1 MIVKFNVKGKERKKL
16 VEAISEHLNIPFE
29 YKGTPSFAYEIG
41 EYVVDRVGT
50 LEGPTKDELI
60 HALKSKYNFEAERD
74 EQTETYTLSIE
85 YPLDSFDE
93 QTIENL
99 EKLIQSKSTLIKR
112 ALAIE
117 TTKIVLEDDRISF
130 PWFERE
136 LTPEELETYTK
147 FIVALCET
155 ALKQKRVTAVEKQ
168 VENEKYGFRCFLLKL
183 NFIGDE
189 YKADRKLLMSKLSG
203 DSSFKRAKKM
213 EEAS

>member
-168 VENEKYGFRCFLLKL
+168 VENEKYAFRCFLLKL
-183 NFIGDE
+183 NFIGGE

-203 DSSFKRAKKM
+203 DSSFKRTKKM
-213 EEAS
+213 VDAS

>member
-16 VEAISEHLNIPFE
+16 VEAISEHLNIPFN

-112 ALAIE
+112 ALAIK
-117 TTKIVLEDDRISF
+117 TTKIELEDDRISF

-136 LTPEELETYTK
+136 LTSEELETYTK

-168 VENEKYGFRCFLLKL
+168 VENEKYAFRCFLLKL

-203 DSSFKRAKKM
+203 DSSFKRTKKM
-213 EEAS
+213 VEAS

>member
-16 VEAISEHLNIPFE
+16 VEAISEHLNIPFD
-29 YKGTPSFAYEIG
+29 YKGTPSFAYQIG
-41 EYVVDRVGT
+41 DYKVDRFGT
-50 LEGPTKDELI
+50 LEGPTNDELI
-60 HALKSKYNFEAERD
+60 QTLESKYSFEAERD
-74 EQTETYTLSIE
+74 EQAETYTLSIE
-85 YPLDSFDE
+85 YPRDPFDE
-93 QTIENL
+93 RTTENL
-99 EKLIQSKSTLIKR
+99 EKLIQSKNTLIKQ
-112 ALAIE
+112 ALAIG
-117 TTKIVLEDDRISF
+117 TTRFELEDDRISF

-168 VENEKYGFRCFLLKL
+168 VENEKYAFRCFLLKL

-203 DSSFKRAKKM
+203 DSSFKRTKKM
-213 EEAS
+213 VEAS

>member
-1 MIVKFNVKGKERKKL
+1 MIVKINVKGKERKKL

-50 LEGPTKDELI
+50 LEGPTNDELI
-60 HALKSKYNFEAERD
+60 HALESKYHFKAERD
-74 EQTETYTLSIE
+74 EQMETYTLSIE

-93 QTIENL
+93 QTIEKL

-168 VENEKYGFRCFLLKL
+168 VENEKYAFRCFLLKL

-203 DSSFKRAKKM
+203 DSSFKRTKKM
-213 EEAS
+213 VEAS

>member
-168 VENEKYGFRCFLLKL
+168 IENEKYAFRCFLLKL
-183 NFIGDE
+183 NFIGGE

-203 DSSFKRAKKM
+203 DSSFKITKKM

>member
-117 TTKIVLEDDRISF
+117 TTKIALEDDRIIF

-168 VENEKYGFRCFLLKL
+168 VENKKYAFRCFLLKL

-203 DSSFKRAKKM
+203 DSSFKRTKKM

>member
-1 MIVKFNVKGKERKKL
+1 MIVKFNVQGKERKKL
-16 VEAISEHLNIPFE
+16 VEAISEHLNIPFD

-41 EYVVDRVGT
+41 EYVVDRAGM
-50 LEGPTKDELI
+50 LEGPPNDGLI
-60 HALKSKYNFEAERD
+60 HTLESEYSFEAERD
-74 EQTETYTLSIE
+74 EQTETYTFSIE
-85 YPLDSFDE
+85 YPREPFDE
-93 QTIENL
+93 RTVENL
-99 EKLIQSKSTLIKR
+99 KKLIQSKNTLIKQ

-117 TTKIVLEDDRISF
+117 STRIELEDGRIKF

-168 VENEKYGFRCFLLKL
+168 VENEKYAFRCFLLKL

-203 DSSFKRAKKM
+203 DSSFKRTKKM

>member
-85 YPLDSFDE
+85 YPLNSFDE

-99 EKLIQSKSTLIKR
+99 EKLIQSKSTLIKQ

-117 TTKIVLEDDRISF
+117 STTIELEDDRINF

-136 LTPEELETYTK
+136 LTPNELETYTK

-168 VENEKYGFRCFLLKL
+168 VENEKYAFRCFLLKL

-189 YKADRKLLMSKLSG
+189 YKSDRKLLMSKLSG
-203 DSSFKRAKKM
+203 DSSFKRTKKM
-213 EEAS
+213 VEAS

>member
-60 HALKSKYNFEAERD
+60 HALKCKYNFEAERD

-85 YPLDSFDE
+85 YPLNSFDE

-99 EKLIQSKSTLIKR
+99 EKLIQSKSTLIKQ

-117 TTKIVLEDDRISF
+117 STTIELEDDRINF

-136 LTPEELETYTK
+136 LTPNELETYTK

-168 VENEKYGFRCFLLKL
+168 VENEKYAFRCFLLKL

-203 DSSFKRAKKM
+203 DSSFKRTKKM

>member
-155 ALKQKRVTAVEKQ
+155 TLKQKRVTAVEKQ
-168 VENEKYGFRCFLLKL
+168 VENEKYAFRCFLLKL
-183 NFIGDE
+183 NFIGGE

-203 DSSFKRAKKM
+203 DSSFKRTKKM

>member
-16 VEAISEHLNIPFE
+16 VESVSEHLNIPFD
-29 YKGTPSFAYEIG
+29 YKGTPSFAYQIG
-41 EYVVDRVGT
+41 DYVVDRFGT
-50 LEGPTKDELI
+50 LEGPPNDELI
-60 HALKSKYNFEAERD
+60 QMLESEYSFEAERD
-74 EQTETYTLSIE
+74 EQAETYTLSIE
-85 YPLDSFDE
+85 YPRDPFDE

-99 EKLIQSKSTLIKR
+99 EKLIQSKNTLIKR

-117 TTKIVLEDDRISF
+117 STRIELEDDRIKF

-136 LTPEELETYTK
+136 LTSEELETYTK

-168 VENEKYGFRCFLLKL
+168 VENEKYAFRCFLLKL
-183 NFIGDE
+183 NFIGNE

-203 DSSFKRAKKM
+203 DSSFKRTKRM
-213 EEAS
+213 GEAS

>member
-136 LTPEELETYTK
+136 LTPEEIETYTK

-168 VENEKYGFRCFLLKL
+168 VENEKYAFRCFLLKL

-203 DSSFKRAKKM
+203 DSSFKRTKKM
-213 EEAS
+213 VEAS

>member
-1 MIVKFNVKGKERKKL
+1 MIVKFNLKGKERKTL
-16 VEAISEHLNIPFE
+16 VESVSEHLNIPFD
-29 YKGTPSFAYEIG
+29 YKGTPSFAYQIG
-41 EYVVDRVGT
+41 DYVVDRFGT
-50 LEGPTKDELI
+50 LEGPSNEALI
-60 HALKSKYNFEAERD
+60 QTLESKYSFEAERH
-74 EQTETYTLSIE
+74 EQAETYTLSIE
-85 YPLDSFDE
+85 YPREAFDE

-99 EKLIQSKSTLIKR
+99 EKLIQSKNTLIKQ

-117 TTKIVLEDDRISF
+117 STRIELEDDRINF

-136 LTPEELETYTK
+136 LTPNELETYTK

-168 VENEKYGFRCFLLKL
+168 VENEKYAFRCFLLKL

-203 DSSFKRAKKM
+203 DSSFKRTKKM

>member
-85 YPLDSFDE
+85 YPLDPFDG

-99 EKLIQSKSTLIKR
+99 EKLIQSKNTLIKQ
-112 ALAIE
+112 ALDIG
-117 TTKIVLEDDRISF
+117 TTRFELEDDRISF

-136 LTPEELETYTK
+136 LTSDELETYTK

-168 VENEKYGFRCFLLKL
+168 VENEKYAFRCFLLKL
-183 NFIGDE
+183 NFIGGE

-203 DSSFKRAKKM
+203 DSSFKRTKKM

>member
-29 YKGTPSFAYEIG
+29 YKGTPSFVYEIG

-112 ALAIE
+112 ALAIK
-117 TTKIVLEDDRISF
+117 TTKIELEDDRISF

-136 LTPEELETYTK
+136 LTSEELETYTK

-168 VENEKYGFRCFLLKL
+168 VENEKYAFRCFLLKL

-203 DSSFKRAKKM
+203 DSSFKRTKKM
-213 EEAS
+213 VEAS

>member
-60 HALKSKYNFEAERD
+60 HALKGKYNFEAERD

-85 YPLDSFDE
+85 YPLDPFDG

-99 EKLIQSKSTLIKR
+99 EKLIQSKNTLIKQ
-112 ALAIE
+112 ALDIG
-117 TTKIVLEDDRISF
+117 TTRFELEDDRISF

-136 LTPEELETYTK
+136 LTSDELETYTK

-168 VENEKYGFRCFLLKL
+168 VENEKYAFRCFLLKL
-183 NFIGDE
+183 NFIGGE

-203 DSSFKRAKKM
+203 DSSFKRTKKM